1 MADILLAAELENE
14 MAEMAEGEGDDE
26 QDYEDEMADV
36 CFLLLL
42 LYVIRIQTTQMQIYK
57 LIQLSG
63 HGGCL
68 QKESPCWETKEEE
81 GVEGCLFLLSIV

>member
-36 CFLLLL
+36 CFLLL
-42 LYVIRIQTTQMQIYK
+42 
-57 LIQLSG
+57 
-63 HGGCL
+63 
-68 QKESPCWETKEEE
+68 
-81 GVEGCLFLLSIV
+81 FLLLVLLFGYRQPKCRFIS

>member
-36 CFLLLL
+36 CFTS
-42 LYVIRIQTTQMQIYK
+42 YFHCY
-57 LIQLSG
+57 
-63 HGGCL
+63 CL
-68 QKESPCWETKEEE
+68 RYCY
-81 GVEGCLFLLSIV
+81 CYC